1 MQQII
6 TDRGGRH
13 GDDPAS
19 PPTALNGRVFAPPWW
34 SALTP
39 PFTLARRDPQEAL
52 QPCAAVIGAP
62 KVSSRRN
69 LVVRARPGE
78 RRVSTLKSHSWP
90 TPVGGR
96 AGQGADIRAKV
107 LPPIFDIPLQHFLGE
122 GLLLPV
128 SEIGVLQRQFCCFGL
143 LADHKLPVRS
153 SD

>member
-96 AGQGADIRAKV
+96 AGQGADIRAG
-107 LPPIFDIPLQHFLGE
+107 FRHM
-122 GLLLPV
+122 PV
-128 SEIGVLQRQFCCFGL
+128 AGSRQFAEQRLRLFEVLCVEAF
-143 LADHKLPVRS
+143 S
-153 SD
+153 